1 MSVEE
6 VVLYKNEK
14 GIVTLTLNRP
24 EALNALNRD
33 VLNQLSTILDRIKTD
48 PSVKAVILTGAGE
61 KAFSAGADISYLHQ
75 ATPLE
80 VRDFAQLAV
89 SVTSQ
94 IESLGKVI
102 VAAINGYA
110 LGGGLEIAES
120 CTPRSCFLQDQR

>member
-61 KAFSAGADISYLHQ
+61 KLFRPA
-75 ATPLE
+75 P
-80 VRDFAQLAV
+80 
-89 SVTSQ
+89 TSR
-94 IESLGKVI
+94 ICIRRHRWK
-102 VAAINGYA
+102 
-110 LGGGLEIAES
+110 
-120 CTPRSCFLQDQR
+120 